1 MILILKNLEK
11 NELLSLVFVTTTK
24 IIMFTHFRHILH
36 TLDTLFSD
44 VSETFVGFGPFN
56 QSIITF

>member
-36 TLDTLFSD
+36 TYKKKSGLKNTNALC
-44 VSETFVGFGPFN
+44 
-56 QSIITF
+56 I